1 MSLKMPPIGKVGPL
15 LAVAATMLVMETTLP
30 RGAQAEEQEEA
41 ARGWCGEEQQWD
53 GWWHD
58 FDLLQPAG
66 HECYDGSP
74 NSWHMN
80 VQSGKCSTYHTASTG
95 CIF

>member
-1 MSLKMPPIGKVGPL
+1 MERVRTASRMAHLA
-15 LAVAATMLVMETTLP
+15 LAVTAVLLVDSVLP
-30 RGAQAEEQEEA
+30 RGVNAEEQVPVS
-41 ARGWCGEEQQWD
+41 GWCEEWEEWD

-58 FDLLQPAG
+58 FDLLQPSG

-80 VQSGKCSTYHTASTG
+80 VQSNKCSTYHTRSAG
-95 CIF
+95 CVF